1 MPLFD
6 AYTGPYKHKHR
17 YWTGVLLIIRVVVLI
32 VFSVNQTNNPAINL
46 LTVAVVVLV
55 ILVYFAY
62 MRVYKNWLHSLL
74 EIISF
79 LNLGIF
85 TVATFYQ
92 LVNNGRQTCTAT
104 AYLSTSIAFALFAM
118 IIFYHLI
125 KRIHQLKN
133 KLFREKNKEKVYY
146 YVKDLTQPLILEG
159 DDV

>member
-1 MPLFD
+1 
-6 AYTGPYKHKHR
+6 
-17 YWTGVLLIIRVVVLI
+17 
-32 VFSVNQTNNPAINL
+32 
-46 LTVAVVVLV
+46 
-55 ILVYFAY
+55 

-92 LVNNGRQTCTAT
+92 LVNNGHQTAT